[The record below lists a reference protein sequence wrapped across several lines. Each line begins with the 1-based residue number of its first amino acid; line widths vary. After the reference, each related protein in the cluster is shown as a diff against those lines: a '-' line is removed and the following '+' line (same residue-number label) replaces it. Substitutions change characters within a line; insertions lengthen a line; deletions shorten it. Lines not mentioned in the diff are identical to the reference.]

1 MSGGDNPSTHSPCTV
16 GPLTDDQI
24 RDVICA
30 YLGSPNDADDPRNFS
45 EGYLSDLL
53 RATNGLNRD
62 QVRALWFDAIERG
75 HAIAEQ
81 YRLWHDSLVEKSG
94 GPQEY
99 YEKRLRELRWKLRED
114 GS

>member
-1 MSGGDNPSTHSPCTV
+1 MDTGDNSSTPSQCTV
-16 GPLTDDQI
+16 GPLTNDQI
-24 RDVICA
+24 RDLICA
-30 YLGSPNDADDPRNFS
+30 YLRSPNDADDPRNFS

-53 RATNGLNRD
+53 WATNRLNRD

-81 YRLWHDSLVEKSG
+81 YRSWHASEVEKSG

-99 YEKRLRELRWKLRED
+99 YAKRLADLKSRLRD
-114 GS
+114 GNC

>member
-1 MSGGDNPSTHSPCTV
+1 MSTGDDPSTPTPCTV

-24 RDVICA
+24 RDLICA
-30 YLGSPNDADDPRNFS
+30 YLGNPNAEGDPRNFS
-45 EGYLSDLL
+45 EGYLRDLL
-53 RATNGLNRD
+53 WETNRLNLN

-75 HAIAEQ
+75 HAISEQ
-81 YRLWHDSLVEKSG
+81 YKSWLDSEVEKSG

-99 YEKRLRELRWKLRED
+99 YAKRLAELRSKSQAN